1 MCRLA
6 LFNDGVDNTLNRRFK
21 ELRNIGS
28 TRSLTGIADK
38 GHDEDTPLQLQLA
51 KPNSISLVVVSG
63 RSKLDVLW
71 FIDVPEA
78 ELGGFVEASYNMV
91 QILNE
96 RRVRE
101 EF

>member
-1 MCRLA
+1 MRRLA
-6 LFNDGVDNTLNRRFK
+6 LFNDGVDDTLNRRFE
-21 ELRNIGS
+21 ELCNIGS
-28 TRSLTGIADK
+28 TGASTKIADK
-38 GHDEDTPLQLQLA
+38 RHDEDTPLQLQLA
-51 KPNSISLVVVSG
+51 EPNSIGLVVVSG

-78 ELGGFVEASYNMV
+78 ELGGFVEASNDMI